1 MQRGASI
8 SHFFNPSELKRPIFT
23 SCKIRSGG
31 LPAAQSSVARAL
43 FCLAPSSGLVAAFVF
58 LSPSLVDG
66 SCAEKRFVYLT
77 SWDLGREG
85 CLRAAVLHAKVAP
98 GTAKTWSSFLH
109 YMSNCGAA
117 LIATPTV
124 LQIHLSIFIVKS

>member
-1 MQRGASI
+1 MQRGAAI
-8 SHFFNPSELKRPIFT
+8 SHLFNPSELKRPIFT

-58 LSPSLVDG
+58 LSPSVVHG

-85 CLRAAVLHAKVAP
+85 SLRAAALHVKVPP
-98 GTAKTWSSFLH
+98 GTAKIS
-109 YMSNCGAA
+109 AEE
-117 LIATPTV
+117 
-124 LQIHLSIFIVKS
+124 

>member
-1 MQRGASI
+1 MCCKNQNSRFHARWEALFFLLLMQRGAAI

-58 LSPSLVDG
+58 LSPSVVHG

-85 CLRAAVLHAKVAP
+85 NLRAAALHVKVPP
-98 GTAKTWSSFLH
+98 GTAKIS
-109 YMSNCGAA
+109 AEE
-117 LIATPTV
+117 
-124 LQIHLSIFIVKS
+124 